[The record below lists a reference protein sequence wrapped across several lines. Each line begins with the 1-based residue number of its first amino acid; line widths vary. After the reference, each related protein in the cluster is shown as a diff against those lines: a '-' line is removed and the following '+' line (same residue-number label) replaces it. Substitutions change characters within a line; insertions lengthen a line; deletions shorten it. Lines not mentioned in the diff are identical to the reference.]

1 MTDILINKLREFKLS
16 SLAID
21 NATSVFLLT
30 IMILLFGIFSY
41 QEMPK
46 EQFPDASLPTVTITT
61 PHFGNSAEEIESLI
75 SRPIEKEVNA
85 IVGIKSLR
93 STSIQDFSIII
104 AEFQS
109 DIESELA
116 LQKVKDAVDK
126 AELPTDLDQ
135 EPSIEDLDFA
145 NIPIMSVNIA
155 GDYNMDVLRSNAE
168 YIQDKLEELPEV
180 SEARMSGDQERE
192 VKVNLDLLKMQA
204 FKVNFTDV
212 ETAIMRENV
221 TMSGGEVIKND
232 NRRAVRIVG
241 QFESV
246 DEIRE
251 LIVTAERQ
259 KPIYLKDIGEVM
271 YGFEERNSYSRSDGQ
286 PVISLEIIKR
296 SGENLLS
303 TADKIKKI
311 IEKEEITLPS
321 GLSVT
326 LFNDLSIQTRNEVSN
341 LENSIISGVI
351 LVILVLLFFLG
362 FRNAFFVGLAI
373 PLSMLMGI
381 MILYLSGVTMNIVV
395 LFALI
400 LALGLLVDN
409 GIVVVENIYRY
420 MQNGY
425 SGIQAAKYGTGEV
438 AWPIIASTAT
448 TLAAF
453 FPLIAWPGIMG
464 VFMQYLPITLIIVLT
479 SSLFVALVINPV
491 LTSRFMTVDTKSDES
506 AIRKR
511 KTKNVIIGAIILL
524 LLAVIA
530 HFARVMWMRNLLG
543 ISLLLALLNHFILR
557 PGSFGFQNRVLP
569 ILEKGYNKFIR
580 FVLKG
585 YRAPITFVLTFIMTG
600 AALFLLILSNP
611 KWDFFP
617 KADPLYVNVFVELPY
632 GTDIALSLI
641 HI

>member
-246 DEIRE
+246 DEIRD

-311 IEKEEITLPS
+311 IEKEEVTLPS

-400 LALGLLVDN
+400 LALGL
-409 GIVVVENIYRY
+409 
-420 MQNGY
+420 
-425 SGIQAAKYGTGEV
+425 
-438 AWPIIASTAT
+438 
-448 TLAAF
+448 
-453 FPLIAWPGIMG
+453 
-464 VFMQYLPITLIIVLT
+464 
-479 SSLFVALVINPV
+479 
-491 LTSRFMTVDTKSDES
+491 
-506 AIRKR
+506 
-511 KTKNVIIGAIILL
+511 
-524 LLAVIA
+524 
-530 HFARVMWMRNLLG
+530 
-543 ISLLLALLNHFILR
+543 
-557 PGSFGFQNRVLP
+557 
-569 ILEKGYNKFIR
+569 
-580 FVLKG
+580 
-585 YRAPITFVLTFIMTG
+585 
-600 AALFLLILSNP
+600 
-611 KWDFFP
+611 
-617 KADPLYVNVFVELPY
+617 
-632 GTDIALSLI
+632 SLI